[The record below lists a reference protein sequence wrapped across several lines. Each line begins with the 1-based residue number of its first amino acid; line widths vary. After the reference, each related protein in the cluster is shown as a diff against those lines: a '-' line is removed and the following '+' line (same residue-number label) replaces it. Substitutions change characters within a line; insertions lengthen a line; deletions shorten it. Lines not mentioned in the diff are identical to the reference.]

1 MDMATQHSNR
11 SVIVTALAVVVVVAL
26 LQLSPTSPLHVRRQT
41 APVEPVSTVHAA
53 SLSVEMLAPEQVPV
67 AATTTISFRVLDAT
81 GSVLRQ
87 FALPPA
93 DTLRISVS
101 SAWSPQAWD
110 LPTVF
115 DDASGL
121 FVSQLQL
128 EQPGDYRVMA
138 EFNFSGR
145 PPLRQA
151 GLVRAVAVK

>member
-1 MDMATQHSNR
+1 MATQRSNR
-11 SVIVTALAVVVVVAL
+11 TVIVTAFAAIAVVAL
-26 LQLSPTSPLHVRRQT
+26 LQLSPTSPLQVRRQA

-53 SLSVEMLAPEQVPV
+53 SLSIEMMAPDQVPV
-67 AATTTISFRVLDAT
+67 AATTTIGFRVLDDT

-87 FALPPA
+87 FALPPD
-93 DTLRISVS
+93 DTLRITIS

-110 LPTVF
+110 LPTAF
-115 DDASGL
+115 DEASGL